1 MKNCSKIA
9 EFLHVSIISI
19 TKEHILFLKQNGGT
33 ESFQISVCSHNAVQA
48 LKLKT
53 NHDAWDWLACFA
65 KTAKLKALKLIL
77 FVCLKLALEKC
88 CSL

>member
-19 TKEHILFLKQNGGT
+19 TKEHILFLKQKGGT

-65 KTAKLKALKLIL
+65 KTAKLSFETNYLN
-77 FVCLKLALEKC
+77 CLKLALEKC